1 MHFLHFF
8 RLWIPVRCAGKY
20 KRLSPTATG
29 YFILSP
35 FPPHIYHP
43 WKTPYWFLPCF
54 WKTCKQSNFLPHYLL
69 QWDHLYNKLCPQ
81 PRRLIYLSRC
91 TQEVFTLSFLH
102 FPLWPPLR
110 QVLSF
115 LLFSEP
121 YRSLQDQK
129 LRQALYRLIISYWI
143 HKDSFFLLRNTSP
156 P

>member
-1 MHFLHFF
+1 MHFLHLF

-29 YFILSP
+29 YFILSS
-35 FPPHIYHP
+35 FSLHIYYP

-54 WKTCKQSNFLPHYLL
+54 WKTCKQSDSLPPSLL

-115 LLFSEP
+115 LLFFWTVPQPARPKAKTSTIP
-121 YRSLQDQK
+121 ADN
-129 LRQALYRLIISYWI
+129 I
-143 HKDSFFLLRNTSP
+143 LLGFIRVPSSCWEIPSP
-156 P
+156 